1 MRLALHSVSYAG
13 VWPGQVRLGLEP
25 VLDKAVRFGYAG
37 VMLVAKRPH
46 ASVLDLPADARRA
59 LRGAIRDRGLEL
71 AAMAG
76 YTDFCAGPD
85 RPDVPLREMQIL
97 YVTELARLA
106 HDLGGGLIR
115 IFTGFGKPGVAYD
128 TMWGWCVEAIRECA
142 RRAAD
147 YGVVVGVQNH
157 HDVAAHYQSLADLL
171 RDVDR
176 PNVRACFDAWSPAL
190 HGANGAALGAAARA
204 MGGRTAYTTV
214 ADYVLRPR
222 YTYRPDVVNYTPEPD
237 VVRAVPMGEGFIDYR
252 AFLSGLREGG
262 YPDDGWVAYE
272 MCSPL
277 EGGGSEENLDRCAQR
292 FVSWMREHGFADG
305 GAATPARAA
314 GAPAPPNGA
323 RAHSLEEVR

>member
-13 VWPGQVRLGLEP
+13 VWPGQVRLALEP
-25 VLDKAVRFGYAG
+25 ILDKAVQFGYQG

-46 ASVLDLPADARRA
+46 ASVVDLDAGARKA
-59 LRGAIRDRGLEL
+59 LRNAIQGRGLEL

-76 YTDFCAGPD
+76 YTDFCAGHD

-106 HDLGGGLIR
+106 HDLGSNLIR
-115 IFTGFGKPGVAYD
+115 IFTGFAKPGVAYD
-128 TMWGWCVEAIRECA
+128 TMWGWCVDAIRECG

-147 YGVVVGVQNH
+147 YGVTVGVQNH
-157 HDVAAHYQSLADLL
+157 HDLAAHYLSLADLL
-171 RDVDR
+171 RDVGH

-190 HGANGAALGAAARA
+190 HGANGAQLSAAAQLMA
-204 MGGRTAYTTV
+204 PNTAYTTV

-222 YTYRPDVVNYTPEPD
+222 FTYHPAVVNYTPEPD
-237 VVRAVPMGEGFIDYR
+237 VVRAVPMGDGFIDYQ

-262 YPDDGWVAYE
+262 YPESGWVAYE

-277 EGGGSEENLDRCAQR
+277 EGGGSEDNLDRCARQ
-292 FVSWMREHGFADG
+292 FVSWMKAHEFAS
-305 GAATPARAA
+305 R
-314 GAPAPPNGA
+314 
-323 RAHSLEEVR
+323 